1 MTDSSKGKRNMFL
14 ACFLFFFCRLTA
26 RGVSFAYS
34 YVSTD
39 ILYMDGALPSLLLTV
54 RSVMTW
60 LSVFVTVVAF
70 CTFIKR
76 GVEKSCAG
84 MAWAFTL
91 ICLAD
96 ATTVFLGD
104 LLSGAFQDS
113 LLVWLGLAVV
123 AGTFLAEFAFI
134 WLVYCI
140 ARNAP
145 DPKKAIL
152 GASVLH
158 MAGRLIMETVYLI
171 QFLIDVD
178 FSPYA
183 REIWSILCSYG
194 NIVWWQGVALW
205 LAAML
210 AYRLLC
216 PRARCAQ

>member
-140 ARNAP
+140 AQNAP

-158 MAGRLIMETVYLI
+158 MAGCLIMETVYLI

-183 REIWSILCSYG
+183 REIWSILRSYG
-194 NIVWWQGVALW
+194 NIVWWQGAALW

>member
-1 MTDSSKGKRNMFL
+1 MTDNSKGKRNMFL
-14 ACFLFFFCRLTA
+14 ACFLFFFCRLTV

-39 ILYMDGALPSLLLTV
+39 ILYMDGALPLLLLTV

-76 GVEKSCAG
+76 GTEKSRAG

-91 ICLAD
+91 ICFAD
-96 ATTVFLGD
+96 AAAVFLGD

-123 AGTFLAEFAFI
+123 AGTFLAESAFI

-145 DPKKAIL
+145 TPKKAIL
-152 GASVLH
+152 GASALH
-158 MAGRLIMETVYLI
+158 MAGRLAMETVYLI

-183 REIWSILCSYG
+183 QEIWSIIRSYG
-194 NIVWWQGVALW
+194 SIVLWQGAALW
-205 LAAML
+205 LAAL
-210 AYRLLC
+210 LVHRLLC
-216 PRARCAQ
+216 PRSRCAQ

>member
-1 MTDSSKGKRNMFL
+1 MTDSSKGKRNVFL

-140 ARNAP
+140 AQNAP

-158 MAGRLIMETVYLI
+158 MAGCLIMETVYLI

-183 REIWSILCSYG
+183 REIWSILRSYG
-194 NIVWWQGVALW
+194 NIVWWQGAALW